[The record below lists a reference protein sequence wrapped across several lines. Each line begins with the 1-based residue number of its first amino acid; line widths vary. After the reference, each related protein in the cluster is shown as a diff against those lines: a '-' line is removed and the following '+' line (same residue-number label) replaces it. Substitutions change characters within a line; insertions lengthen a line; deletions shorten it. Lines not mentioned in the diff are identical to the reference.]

1 MKNGMLLKKVNTGSR
16 IVFEDPDKFCL
27 LLKGRINTVAHGQR
41 HEVGSGGV
49 IDSSVDAYAL
59 ENSELLFI
67 HLEKLRELQPALA
80 AKIIE
85 GMKGSE
91 ASGQKTDDGLHKSKE
106 GEEDNRHPTSNSGR
120 PIAEHERT
128 AYTYSV
134 DIQCPVCEGHFKA
147 NKLFESKLKQL
158 SHDDE
163 MRTRFE
169 DIEPIHYKVW
179 LCPGCLYANFM
190 IYFSDLSTSKRSTL
204 KKSIETRK
212 NVLADLPEPGG
223 VAEKAVNDYRL
234 VIECLTQIK
243 AESNIIASAWLN
255 LAWLY
260 DDRGDVES
268 ASAARKNSLEAY
280 ENCYFLERSLAPSME
295 INALYI
301 IGALNKKLG
310 NIKRAHEYFLKV
322 LHYRGHSMAILT
334 ELARDGLEELKQMA
348 KETA

>member
-1 MKNGMLLKKVNTGSR
+1 
-16 IVFEDPDKFCL
+16 
-27 LLKGRINTVAHGQR
+27 
-41 HEVGSGGV
+41 
-49 IDSSVDAYAL
+49 
-59 ENSELLFI
+59 
-67 HLEKLRELQPALA
+67 
-80 AKIIE
+80 
-85 GMKGSE
+85 
-91 ASGQKTDDGLHKSKE
+91 
-106 GEEDNRHPTSNSGR
+106 
-120 PIAEHERT
+120 
-128 AYTYSV
+128 
-134 DIQCPVCEGHFKA
+134 
-147 NKLFESKLKQL
+147 
-158 SHDDE
+158 
-163 MRTRFE
+163 
-169 DIEPIHYKVW
+169 
-179 LCPGCLYANFM
+179 M